1 MATKT
6 KTFDVTTDG
15 SFVIKLTDK
24 ETGCTMS
31 IYVDIEGKDPIG
43 TIIRESYFF
52 KKIKEYS
59 YDKATSI
66 LTAVYV

>member
-1 MATKT
+1 MKT

-24 ETGCTMS
+24 ETGCTLS
-31 IYVDIEGKDPIG
+31 IIVDTEGKDPIG

-52 KKIKEYS
+52 KKTKEYS

-66 LTAVYV
+66 LTVVYK